1 MSHQSNIHGIIIV
14 IAFTR
19 KGFNKDMNKYDHDVR
34 SIKFTIYLLKE
45 L

>member
-1 MSHQSNIHGIIIV
+1 MSHQSNIDGTIIV

-19 KGFNKDMNKYDHDVR
+19 KGFNKDMNEYDHDVR